1 MEDVNIE
8 EQDIALVVRAI
19 KTGKASGT
27 DGIIGEFIKYG
38 GETLRQALTGLFR
51 KISEIEEV
59 PQDWNRSRIRSKIG
73 AGAE

>member
-38 GETLRQALTGLFR
+38 GDRH
-51 KISEIEEV
+51 
-59 PQDWNRSRIRSKIG
+59 
-73 AGAE
+73 